1 MKTNNKMIVVVLLMI
16 IGSFARLIPHV
27 PNFTPTEGI
36 TIFGVAFLGRK
47 YLSIILPCILIYLTD
62 FVINNTFAR
71 SFFTEVDGTVWYS
84 NYMIFNLI
92 SLVLVVF
99 TTSTILKKIN
109 IVTVALSAILASII
123 FFLISNFGALF
134 SPASLY
140 IKDFSG
146 LMQSY
151 LAGLPFFRTSLLSNL
166 MFTTIIFGSY
176 YFINSISAIKLAKV
190 KS

>member
-16 IGSFARLIPHV
+16 IGAFSRLIPHV

-47 YLSIILPCILIYLTD
+47 YLSIILPCVLIYLTD
-62 FVINNTFAR
+62 FVINNTVAR
-71 SFFTEVDGTVWYS
+71 SFFTEVEGTVWFS
-84 NYMIFNLI
+84 NYMIFNVI

-99 TTSTILKKIN
+99 TTSIILKKIN
-109 IVTVALSAILASII
+109 IVSVALAAILASVI
-123 FFLISNFGALF
+123 FYVITNFGALF

-140 IKDFSG
+140 TKDFSG

-151 LAGLPFFRTSLLSNL
+151 LAGLPFFRTSLFSNL

-176 YFINSISAIKLAKV
+176 YIINSISAIKLAKV